1 MQFDIKPLV
10 GIGPVRLGMSCE
22 EVRLVMGVEPN
33 VFQKSQ
39 NSQQTAD
46 AFHNNGFQVFYTGEQ
61 PTVEYIE
68 LSRDCDFSVF
78 IDGIDVFSMPANE
91 LIMNITQ
98 KSNFDQNDPELGY
111 SYVFPEWELALWRP
125 VVPENDDENDG
136 RYFST
141 IGIGIHG
148 YFSEENG

>member
-1 MQFDIKPLV
+1 MQFDIKQLV

-22 EVRLVMGVEPN
+22 EVRKAMGVVPN
-33 VFQKSQ
+33 VFRKSQKSQ
-39 NSQQTAD
+39 QTTD
-46 AFHNNGFQVFYTGEQ
+46 AFHNNGFQVFYTGEH

-68 LSRDCDFSVF
+68 LSRDCEFSVF
-78 IDGIDVFSMPANE
+78 IDGIDVFSTPANE
-91 LIMNITQ
+91 LIMKLTQ

-125 VVPENDDENDG
+125 VVPENDNDNDG

-141 IGIGIHG
+141 IGIGIRG